1 MDLETRRMEIFRWIF
16 LTVSFNCSRY
26 LEIALSWC
34 QIEGLWKMFALDFRD
49 GQNMHYATLAI
60 IQVICYAVDDKA
72 KPVKVTQRKAA
83 ARLGGIIGWCG
94 STRLFLVVQLV
105 SKTWPQEIVDNSS
118 HYERSFDSFKEFLEL
133 NLKVR

>member
-1 MDLETRRMEIFRWIF
+1 
-16 LTVSFNCSRY
+16 
-26 LEIALSWC
+26 
-34 QIEGLWKMFALDFRD
+34 
-49 GQNMHYATLAI
+49 MHYATLAI

-105 SKTWPQEIVDNSS
+105 SETWPQEIVDNSS